1 MSFTGKRLISAAPT
15 GGLVGEVTLQSSSYP
30 VSGTW
35 TVPAGVYSI
44 SVLTVDA
51 GSNGAK
57 GGNGTAS
64 GPGEGGQGGI
74 VGPIFYQND
83 IAVTPGQS
91 IGYKLGAASATDD
104 VRYTYFASGDR
115 TGKTQI
121 PIPGIGS
128 AESGGNGELGTYKSG
143 YGGRATTG
151 VSMTA
156 PASTPVSLTGSQN
169 PGTISGSGVGAS
181 GLDATSDYGDAGGGG
196 GGGARLDGAQG
207 GAGGLGRRGAIRI
220 IWPGESR
227 QYPYDAA

>member
-1 MSFTGKRLISAAPT
+1 MSFTAKRLISAAPT
-15 GGLVGEVTLQSSSYP
+15 GGVIGQVVLNAPAYP

-35 TVPAGVYSI
+35 TVPDGVYSI

-64 GPGEGGQGGI
+64 GPGVGGEGGS
-74 VGPIFYQND
+74 VGTILYQND

-91 IGYKLGAASATDD
+91 ISYKLGATSATAEL
-104 VRYTYFASGDR
+104 RYTYFNGRA
-115 TGKTQI
+115 GKTQI
-121 PIPGIGS
+121 PVPGIGS

-169 PGTISGSGVGAS
+169 PGTISGSGVGAF
-181 GLDATSDYGDAGGGG
+181 GLDATNDYGGAGGGG

-220 IWPGESR
+220 VWPGESR